1 MNILAFDTT
10 MQACSA
16 AVLTHIGECFSAT
29 QKIDRGH
36 AEALMPMVLDVL
48 NQAQMDF
55 EDLDCVAVTL
65 GPGAFTGVRVG
76 VATARGLGVALDKP
90 VYGYSTLHVMAAHA
104 MEKSGAS
111 QFEQIVVTTD
121 ARRGEL
127 YAQVFDPELLSVDLP
142 FITTADRLSDLVR
155 SKATL
160 VLGSGGAH
168 IASAVEGE
176 DNIKLVMPELLPVAA
191 DLVHLGKSEI
201 GRQLNISPFY
211 LRAPDAKPQVGKHV
225 LRAS

>member
-16 AVLTHIGECFSAT
+16 AVLTEAGGCFST
-29 QKIDRGH
+29 LREIERGH
-36 AEALMPMVLDVL
+36 AEALMPMVLEVL
-48 NQAQMDF
+48 EQAQVTFQDI
-55 EDLDCVAVTL
+55 DCVAVTL

-90 VYGYSTLHVMAAHA
+90 VYGYSSLHVMAAQA
-104 MEKSGAS
+104 VAEACVSE
-111 QFEQIVVTTD
+111 FEQIVVTTD

-127 YAQVFDPELLSVDLP
+127 YAQIFDPGLQAIDLP
-142 FITTADRLSDLVR
+142 FMTTAEKLSELILSR
-155 SKATL
+155 ETL
-160 VLGSGGAH
+160 VIGSGGADL
-168 IASAVEGE
+168 ASAIANEGGTQW
-176 DNIKLVMPELLPVAA
+176 IMPELLPDAA
-191 DLVHLGKSEI
+191 ALVRLAGSEV
-201 GRQLNISPFY
+201 GRQQDISPLY